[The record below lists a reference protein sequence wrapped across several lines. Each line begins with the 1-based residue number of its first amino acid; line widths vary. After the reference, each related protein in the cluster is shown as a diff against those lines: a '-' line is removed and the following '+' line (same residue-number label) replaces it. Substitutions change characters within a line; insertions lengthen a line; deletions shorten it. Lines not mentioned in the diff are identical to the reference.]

1 MCSVLKTPENLCR
14 SKLLPRIINNIV
26 CVCDRE
32 RGRERGRESD
42 SRATGTRIKVF

>member
-1 MCSVLKTPENLCR
+1 MCSVLKIFENLCR
-14 SKLLPRIINNIV
+14 LKLLSRIINNIV

-42 SRATGTRIKVF
+42 SRVIGTRIKVF